1 MRIPRLDAS
10 RRLQANRAGHYA
22 RVTSLLDHAP
32 HLVSVDAKR
41 DPDAVERFVAGVR
54 NATACWTRHRARHR
68 AAVLDRGRAIL
79 KPGIAPKPFVPI
91 RYDPG
96 GSTVPARHP
105 RRANAMQL
113 RRAYDRARQELKT
126 LEREAQP
133 KKRKIN

>member
-1 MRIPRLDAS
+1 MS
-10 RRLQANRAGHYA
+10 RRPIYA
-22 RVTSLLDHAP
+22 QVE
-32 HLVSVDAKR
+32 AKR

-96 GSTVPARHP
+96 GSTTTVAARNP
-105 RRANAMQL
+105 RRANATQL
-113 RRAYDRARQELKT
+113 RRAYERARQELRT
-126 LEREAQP
+126 LERDAQP
-133 KKRKIN
+133 KVK

>member
-1 MRIPRLDAS
+1 MDHLLSIP
-10 RRLQANRAGHYA
+10 
-22 RVTSLLDHAP
+22 LLI
-32 HLVSVDAKR
+32 VIF
-41 DPDAVERFVAGVR
+41 FV
-54 NATACWTRHRARHR
+54 
-68 AAVLDRGRAIL
+68 IL

-105 RRANAMQL
+105 RRANATQL
-113 RRAYDRARQELKT
+113 RRAYERAREELKT